1 MSLAISKARF
11 KQFLNQARGA
21 NVMEVHVNRQN
32 KRNAVVLKYNGK
44 APKMKTRVTA
54 EWTIPRGEL
63 DDAAIDAAIKEFL
76 GMLRKHRLVS
86 TRLVIETVDE
96 RIRRELH
103 QIAPTDHVFRQKNQ
117 VKPTMSHVG
126 AGAVGSITRCDVGLD
141 PEDRLDPGRS
151 GGIVELDRGVEIA
164 VIGDRDRI
172 HAALTRSI
180 SRRTVIPP
188 SSNEYSV
195 WRWR

>member
-76 GMLRKHRLVS
+76 GMLRKH
-86 TRLVIETVDE
+86 
-96 RIRRELH
+96 
-103 QIAPTDHVFRQKNQ
+103 FF
-117 VKPTMSHVG
+117 VK
-126 AGAVGSITRCDVGLD
+126 
-141 PEDRLDPGRS
+141 
-151 GGIVELDRGVEIA
+151 RGENLQ
-164 VIGDRDRI
+164 GDTYADATQEAEAKPI
-172 HAALTRSI
+172 I
-180 SRRTVIPP
+180 
-188 SSNEYSV
+188 NEGEEAKA
-195 WRWR
+195 